1 MRTRYSLLLAATLA
15 ALPAIGLGYAQQASI
30 DEAKAYTVDG
40 LYGDRINLDWTYGQY
55 FGPLSESADLTNDPV
70 GDAIDAAV
78 STAPELDYDVQAL
91 VTAANDAVANHGRD
105 PNRDWHPDSSLRSV
119 RQFGERYR
127 TEFHNRNGSVYAYRD
142 AATSTCFL
150 ASTSMD
156 VVEVEANC
164 ESSGAKGLADH
175 LLDELPKEAVEG
187 TWLSS
192 HTWIA
197 SVGTFQSNERVL
209 LVSANGVFGEAGS
222 DYRLLFERREGVLV
236 PVVIYTRDEF
246 AKSLIVYRYLPIPA
260 TGGGQI
266 PFLSHR
272 TELAF
277 DQNGAAYVER
287 SAITYVGP
295 TSDTDDV
302 KIDVNSG
309 AILMY
314 KTALTSAEKQILVR
328 DDPATWPQR
337 ILDGLTFL

>member
-1 MRTRYSLLLAATLA
+1 MDIRAELC
-15 ALPAIGLGYAQQASI
+15 
-30 DEAKAYTVDG
+30 
-40 LYGDRINLDWTYGQY
+40 
-55 FGPLSESADLTNDPV
+55 PLSDSADLTNDPV

-175 LLDELPKEAVEG
+175 LLDELPKEAVG
-187 TWLSS
+187 GPGCHLTLGSHLSALS
-192 HTWIA
+192 T
-197 SVGTFQSNERVL
+197 NERVL
-209 LVSANGVFGEAGS
+209 LVSGNGVFGEAGS

-314 KTALTSAEKQILVR
+314 KTALTSAEKQILDR
-328 DDPATWPQR
+328 DDPRNVAPADRLTDSLFDKASARAPGPNLTRQSLPER
-337 ILDGLTFL
+337 IVPTSS